1 MNNKFSW
8 QSFLSIGLLLS
19 FIIMLVSGIVLYVA
33 PEGSLSRWIDWS
45 VFNLNKKQWEH
56 QHTIF
61 SYLFILFSVFH
72 IFKINWGLLLSYFVP
87 EKINLSN
94 LKEILIAFVIT
105 ILVFLGTLYDINP
118 FRFVINTG
126 NNISDNHSLNVEMPN
141 IPDAER
147 LSLRDFSEK
156 VLEVSYEEVYNK
168 LIDIEFE
175 SVDEN
180 IIVSEFCEINKITPQ
195 ELYKILKKELC
206 DTSAVGSY
214 SIPDISSFSSFT
226 NNQKMIL

>member
-8 QSFLSIGLLLS
+8 QSFISIGLLLS
-19 FIIMLVSGIVLYVA
+19 FIIMLFSGIILYVA

-72 IFKINWGLLLSYFVP
+72 IFKINWELLLSYFVP

-94 LKEILIAFVIT
+94 FKEIVIALVIT
-105 ILVFLGTLYDINP
+105 VLVFLGTLYNVNP
-118 FRFVINTG
+118 LQFIIKAG
-126 NNISDNHSLNVEMPN
+126 NNISDNHSINVEMPN
-141 IPDAER
+141 IPNAEK

-156 VLEVSYEEVYNK
+156 MFKISYEEVYNK
-168 LIDIEFE
+168 LTDIEFE

-180 IIVSEFCEINKITPQ
+180 IIVSEFCEINKLTPH
-195 ELYKILKKELC
+195 ELYKILKEELR
-206 DTSAVGSY
+206 DTSIVGSY
-214 SIPDISSFSSFT
+214 YFPDISSFSSFS